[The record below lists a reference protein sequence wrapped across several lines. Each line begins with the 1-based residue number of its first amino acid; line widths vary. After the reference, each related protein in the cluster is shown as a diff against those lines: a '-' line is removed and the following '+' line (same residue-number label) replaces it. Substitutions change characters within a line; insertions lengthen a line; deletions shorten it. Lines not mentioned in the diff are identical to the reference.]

1 MVATVTNLIL
11 EPGATFQRNIA
22 LSDENGQP
30 LHVAG
35 FVANGAIKT
44 DHYANSFL
52 AIFASDLTD
61 GNLSLRLEA
70 NVTATF
76 PVGMEP
82 CVYDVYMSNG
92 TDVYRIAEGLVLV
105 DPGTGV
111 NTQ

>member
-1 MVATVTNLIL
+1 MVATVTNLVL

-22 LSDENGQP
+22 LTDDDGQP
-30 LHVAG
+30 LAVAG

-44 DHYANSFL
+44 DHYANTFL
-52 AIFASDLTD
+52 AVFASNLTD

-70 NVTATF
+70 DVTATF
-76 PVGMEP
+76 PIGMEP

-92 TDVYRIAEGLVLV
+92 TDSYRIAEGLVIV

-111 NTQ
+111 NNQ